1 MSGVS
6 DSPFEI
12 EFGVLEGV
20 VDEGNTPETTS
31 VSILT
36 GLLPLK
42 SKLLFI
48 GAVVSV
54 GCKRQRII

>member
-1 MSGVS
+1 M
-6 DSPFEI
+6 

-20 VDEGNTPETTS
+20 VDEGKTPETTS

-36 GLLPLK
+36 WLLPLK

-54 GCKRQRII
+54 GCKKELQ